1 MTEGA
6 KTFHPN
12 DEGGGEISQPL
23 YCEVV
28 DWGQLRQVARP
39 AVAPSS
45 QEKSDEERELQGN
58 GKSIDQPAD
67 YFMNFSFPAPVDQGN
82 HQIFEGGV
90 AEEEARECDEGVAHP
105 LHLLVV
111 EHATGRGDP
120 AEVKVLD
127 AALRYVYST
136 GFRNTPGKVEVS
148 GGVDEGGAEAEDEDK
163 EEPAH
168 LDQDED
174 VDESEEEDAHLP
186 MFPPIFYLLPQLSSM
201 NPLTV

>member
-1 MTEGA
+1 
-6 KTFHPN
+6 
-12 DEGGGEISQPL
+12 
-23 YCEVV
+23 
-28 DWGQLRQVARP
+28 
-39 AVAPSS
+39 
-45 QEKSDEERELQGN
+45 
-58 GKSIDQPAD
+58 
-67 YFMNFSFPAPVDQGN
+67 MNFSFPAPVDQGN
-82 HQIFEGGV
+82 HQIFEGGE

-174 VDESEEEDAHLP
+174 VDEYVDEAEDEDLEEEDAHLP
-186 MFPPIFYLLPQLSSM
+186 MFPPIFYLFPQQSSM